1 MVLRFDFYESRH
13 VVVSQASFEFY
24 VEVVP
29 IEAVMDDSH
38 QVVNQFS
45 GVGAYVRFHEHFNH
59 DFVRYLFARFAFIE
73 DVRERFDR
81 LKYFQLSVRDRAWS
95 TYNFVGW
102 SLLYL
107 YWR

>member
-1 MVLRFDFYESRH
+1 MVVNH
-13 VVVSQASFEFY
+13 ASLVFY

-45 GVGAYVRFHEHFNH
+45 GVGAYVRFHEHFSH
-59 DFVRYLFARFAFIE
+59 DFVRYLLARLFLVE
-73 DVRERFDR
+73 DVRKGLDR
-81 LKYFQLSVRDRAWS
+81 LKYFPLSFRDRAWS
-95 TYNFVGW
+95 AWNFAGW

-107 YWR
+107 LCR